1 MTVRLALRAV
11 ALGIALAGAWDP
23 AVTWERPRQQ
33 RVTIAALGERA
44 HVYAERLQERWRDHD
59 DRYSVAI
66 RQVNA
71 AGRAAACPATGGC
84 LVVTE
89 GEAPRRLTAGAAVIG
104 AVRLREREGGSAIA
118 ALEAPVR
125 VSLEQAAE
133 IRLTLARPVDRV
145 EVRDAGAGAIVGPI
159 DGPGQQQRFEPGA
172 ITARWIPLRP
182 GARRLRIIA
191 GGRAVDTGVIVE
203 ASRLPVVM
211 YEPAPSWIGTFVR
224 RALEHDPRLVL
235 SSRTEVAPSVAV
247 THGEAVDITA
257 DELDRAAA
265 VIITTPGALRA
276 PAVNRLERYVALR
289 GGSLIVL
296 PDQRPSGPL
305 ARLLPP
311 VLEERREPAPVEIGP
326 LRAREVLI
334 FERDQARG
342 LLSLSTAEAADEVVV
357 AARPI
362 GRGRVIVSGV
372 LDAWRYRGSGARFDG
387 FWADLVADAARAA
400 GPALRVTPSRVLLT
414 PGDEIEIEAAYQAS
428 QWPSSLAAHGEIA
441 CDDGS
446 SQPVRL
452 WPGRRPGMFS
462 AAVVAEHEGECRV
475 TIHVAGD
482 RADAPLL
489 VASDV
494 QRPPDRR
501 LDALITAYG
510 GVVAEEGEEDRLTE
524 ALARRSPPDR
534 EHRAVYPM
542 RSPLWIVPFVLA
554 LGGEWW
560 MRRRGGLR

>member
-1 MTVRLALRAV
+1 MTARAALRAV
-11 ALGIALAGAWDP
+11 ALGIAIASAWDP

-33 RVTIAALGERA
+33 RVTIAVLGERA
-44 HVYAERLQERWRDHD
+44 HAYAERLRERWRDRGD
-59 DRYSVAI
+59 QYSVAI
-66 RQVNA
+66 RHVNA

-104 AVRLREREGGSAIA
+104 AVRLGGREGGRAIA

-125 VSLEQAAE
+125 VPLEQAAE
-133 IRLTLARPVDRV
+133 IRLTLAGPVDHI
-145 EVRDAGAGAIVGPI
+145 EFRDSGAIVGPI
-159 DGPGQQQRFEPGA
+159 DEPGQPQRFEPGLV
-172 ITARWIPLRP
+172 TARWIPLRP
-182 GARRLRIIA
+182 GARRLRVVA
-191 GGRAVDTGVIVE
+191 GEQAVETGVIVE
-203 ASRLPVVM
+203 TSRLPVMM

-224 RALEHDPRLVL
+224 RALQDDPRLL
-235 SSRTEVAPSVAV
+235 LGGRTEVAPSVAV
-247 THGEAVDITA
+247 THGEAVDVTA

-265 VIITTPGALRA
+265 VIVTAPDALSAR
-276 PAVNRLERYVALR
+276 AVNRLERYVALR

-296 PDQRPSGPL
+296 PDQRPVGPL
-305 ARLLPP
+305 SRLLPP
-311 VLEERREPAPVEIGP
+311 VLEERRAPAPVEVGP
-326 LRAREVLI
+326 LRAREFLI

-342 LLSLSTAEAADEVVV
+342 LLSLSTAEASDEVIV

-372 LDAWRYRGSGARFDG
+372 LDAWRYRGTGDGFGG

-400 GPALRVTPSRVLLT
+400 GPALRVTPARVLVS
-414 PGDEIEIEAAYQAS
+414 PGEEIEIEAAYQAS
-428 QWPSSLAAHGEIA
+428 QWPSSLAARGEIA

-446 SQPVRL
+446 SRPVRL
-452 WPGRRPGMFS
+452 WPRHRPGMFS
-462 AAVVAEHEGECRV
+462 AVVVAEREGECRV
-475 TIHVAGD
+475 TIHVAGH

-510 GVVAEEGEEDRLTE
+510 GVVLEEGEEERLAE
-524 ALARRSPPDR
+524 ALRRRLPRDR
-534 EHRAVYPM
+534 ERRAVYPM

-560 MRRRGGLR
+560 IRRRGGLR